1 MTELHYLIS
10 PEWRTLP
17 LSRVLRQGLG
27 FSALGLKSVRE
38 RGCVRLDGL
47 ISPLYQTPGSAE
59 RLSIVL
65 PEDPPS
71 EIEPVTGR
79 LHLLYEDTHLL
90 IVDKP
95 AGMAVHPGP
104 GHHGDTLGN
113 LLMGHYAQEGE
124 QHLFRPVN
132 RLDRSTSGLMC
143 VAKHAYA
150 AERLGSL
157 AAEGQMTKEYL
168 AICEGLPSPLCG
180 RIDAPIGRKGGS
192 VLAREVRPDG
202 KAAVTNYRL
211 IAGFHGRSLVRLM
224 PETGRTHQIRVHMA
238 HIGHPLT
245 GDFLYETEDPALI
258 GRAALHACTLKFRH
272 PITGLPLSFEIGL
285 PEDMRRLIGYEKD

>member
-1 MTELHYLIS
+1 MTELHYLIP

-17 LSRVLRQGLG
+17 LNRVLRQGLG

-47 ISPLYQTPGSAE
+47 VSPLYQTPGSAE

-157 AAEGQMTKEYL
+157 TAEGRMKKEYL
-168 AICEGLPSPLCG
+168 AICEASPLPALRTDRRPDRSKRRLRTG
-180 RIDAPIGRKGGS
+180 AGSPTGWKGGGHELQS
-192 VLAREVRPDG
+192 HCRLSRPQSRTTRAGDRAHPSDPG
-202 KAAVTNYRL
+202 AYGAYRPPFDRRFSL
-211 IAGFHGRSLVRLM
+211 RNGGPCTDRTGCAPRLYPEIPAPHHRSS
-224 PETGRTHQIRVHMA
+224 
-238 HIGHPLT
+238 
-245 GDFLYETEDPALI
+245 AL
-258 GRAALHACTLKFRH
+258 F
-272 PITGLPLSFEIGL
+272 
-285 PEDMRRLIGYEKD
+285 

>member
-1 MTELHYLIS
+1 MTELHYSIR

-17 LSRVLRQGLG
+17 LNRLLRKGLG
-27 FSALGLKSVRE
+27 FSALGLKNVRE

-47 ISPLYQTPGSAE
+47 VSPLYQTPGSAE
-59 RLSIVL
+59 QLSILL

-71 EIEPVTGR
+71 EIEPVAGR
-79 LHLLYEDTHLL
+79 LHLLYEDAHLL

-113 LLMGHYAQEGE
+113 LLMWHYAQEGE
-124 QHLFRPVN
+124 RHLFRPVN

-150 AERLGSL
+150 AERLGAL
-157 AAEGQMTKEYL
+157 AAEGRMKKEYL

-180 RIDAPIGRKGGS
+180 QIDAPIGRKDGS
-192 VLAREVRPDG
+192 VLAREVRADG
-202 KAAVTNYRL
+202 KAAVTNYKT
-211 IAGFHGRSLVRLM
+211 IAGSQRRSLVRLA

-245 GDFLYETEDPALI
+245 GDFLYGTEDPALI
-258 GRAALHACTLKFRH
+258 RRAALHACALKFQH
-272 PITGLPLSFEIGL
+272 PITGTWLSFEIGL
-285 PEDMRRLIGYEKD
+285 PEDMLRLIGYEKG

>member
-1 MTELHYLIS
+1 M
-10 PEWRTLP
+10 
-17 LSRVLRQGLG
+17 
-27 FSALGLKSVRE
+27 
-38 RGCVRLDGL
+38 
-47 ISPLYQTPGSAE
+47 
-59 RLSIVL
+59 
-65 PEDPPS
+65 
-71 EIEPVTGR
+71 TGR

-157 AAEGQMTKEYL
+157 AAEGRMTKEYL

-180 RIDAPIGRKGGS
+180 RIDAPIGRKDDS
-192 VLAREVRPDG
+192 VLSREVRPDG
-202 KAAVTNYRL
+202 KAAVTNYNL

-245 GDFLYETEDPALI
+245 GDFLYGTEDPALI

-285 PEDMRRLIGYEKD
+285 PEDMQRLIEYEKG

>member
-1 MTELHYLIS
+1 
-10 PEWRTLP
+10 
-17 LSRVLRQGLG
+17 
-27 FSALGLKSVRE
+27 
-38 RGCVRLDGL
+38 
-47 ISPLYQTPGSAE
+47 
-59 RLSIVL
+59 
-65 PEDPPS
+65 
-71 EIEPVTGR
+71 
-79 LHLLYEDTHLL
+79 
-90 IVDKP
+90 
-95 AGMAVHPGP
+95 
-104 GHHGDTLGN
+104 
-113 LLMGHYAQEGE
+113 
-124 QHLFRPVN
+124 
-132 RLDRSTSGLMC
+132 MC

-157 AAEGQMTKEYL
+157 AAEGRMTKEYL

-192 VLAREVRPDG
+192 VLAREVRTDG

-245 GDFLYETEDPALI
+245 GDFLYGTEDPALI

-285 PEDMRRLIGYEKD
+285 PEDMRRLIGYEKG

>member
-1 MTELHYLIS
+1 MTELHYLIP

-17 LSRVLRQGLG
+17 LNRVLRQGLG

-47 ISPLYQTPGSAE
+47 VSPLYQTPGSAE

-90 IVDKP
+90 IVDTP

-157 AAEGQMTKEYL
+157 AAEGRMKKEYL

-180 RIDAPIGRKGGS
+180 RIDAPIGRNDGS

-202 KAAVTNYRL
+202 RRRSRTTISLQAFTAAVSYNSCRRPGAP
-211 IAGFHGRSLVRLM
+211 IRSGCIWR
-224 PETGRTHQIRVHMA
+224 ISA
-238 HIGHPLT
+238 
-245 GDFLYETEDPALI
+245 
-258 GRAALHACTLKFRH
+258 TL
-272 PITGLPLSFEIGL
+272 
-285 PEDMRRLIGYEKD
+285 

>member
-1 MTELHYLIS
+1 MTELHYRIP

-17 LSRVLRQGLG
+17 LNRVLRQGLG

-47 ISPLYQTPGSAE
+47 VSPLYQTPGSAE

-124 QHLFRPVN
+124 QHLDEDEFVN
-132 RLDRSTSGLMC
+132 
-143 VAKHAYA
+143 VEKIPFAKL
-150 AERLGSL
+150 EKMVQ
-157 AAEGQMTKEYL
+157 EGDML
-168 AICEGLPSPLCG
+168 
-180 RIDAPIGRKGGS
+180 
-192 VLAREVRPDG
+192 DG
-202 KAAVTNYRL
+202 KT
-211 IAGFHGRSLVRLM
+211 I
-224 PETGRTHQIRVHMA
+224 
-238 HIGHPLT
+238 
-245 GDFLYETEDPALI
+245 
-258 GRAALHACTLKFRH
+258 AALYKTKLLL
-272 PITGLPLSFEIGL
+272 GL
-285 PEDMRRLIGYEKD
+285 

>member
-17 LSRVLRQGLG
+17 LNRVLRQGLG

-47 ISPLYQTPGSAE
+47 VSPLYQTPGSAE

-124 QHLFRPVN
+124 HHLFRPVN

-157 AAEGQMTKEYL
+157 AAER
-168 AICEGLPSPLCG
+168 
-180 RIDAPIGRKGGS
+180 RIRFLQRSGNPPAPQPMPRR
-192 VLAREVRPDG
+192 A
-202 KAAVTNYRL
+202 AAVRRHWVLMRGTS
-211 IAGFHGRSLVRLM
+211 RSR
-224 PETGRTHQIRVHMA
+224 MA
-238 HIGHPLT
+238 RNSASFGAMR
-245 GDFLYETEDPALI
+245 PA
-258 GRAALHACTLKFRH
+258 R
-272 PITGLPLSFEIGL
+272 
-285 PEDMRRLIGYEKD
+285 

>member
-1 MTELHYLIS
+1 MTELHYLIP

-17 LSRVLRQGLG
+17 LNRVLRQGLG
-27 FSALGLKSVRE
+27 FSALGLKRVRE

-47 ISPLYQTPGSAE
+47 VSPLYQTPGSAE

-157 AAEGQMTKEYL
+157 AAEGRMKKEYL

-180 RIDAPIGRKGGS
+180 RIDAPIGRKDGS

-202 KAAVTNYRL
+202 KAAVTNYNL
-211 IAGFHGRSLVRLM
+211 IAGFHGRSLVQLV

-245 GDFLYETEDPALI
+245 GDFLYGTEAPALI
-258 GRAALHACTLKFRH
+258 HRAALHACSLKFRH

-285 PEDMRRLIGYEKD
+285 PEDMRRLIGYEKG